1 MFKLRNVNIMTYD
14 NKLVAPKKS
23 HKLNSLVF
31 CSVETCTMLVLI
43 EFIWSSD
50 IFSLI
55 VIYDSIVVSYSTLL
69 TNLEI

>member
-1 MFKLRNVNIMTYD
+1 
-14 NKLVAPKKS
+14 
-23 HKLNSLVF
+23 
-31 CSVETCTMLVLI
+31 VETCTMLVLI

>member
-1 MFKLRNVNIMTYD
+1 MTYD
-14 NKLVAPKKS
+14 KKLVAPKKS

-31 CSVETCTMLVLI
+31 SSVETCTMLLLI

-55 VIYDSIVVSYSTLL
+55 VIYD
-69 TNLEI
+69 